1 MAKETEQQTIA
12 RIQSEAQAGDVQ
24 SQFNLGRILFTGYG
38 VARDDTGARRSFGA
52 AAKQGH
58 SQAQAQAQTQYG
70 AMLYNGQGGP
80 ADRAEGLNFVR
91 KACDQGEAYA
101 KALQGFFSLLELNK
115 TRVPTGARRS
125 RC

>member
-12 RIQSEAQAGDVQ
+12 RIQSEAQACDVQ

-58 SQAQAQAQTQYG
+58 SQAQAQTQYG